1 MNDKNW
7 LIRTTNFQI
16 LGPITKQKIIEV
28 YHKGALHEDDELSQG
43 NGYWFF
49 VREKD
54 LIEKYIIG
62 NVPQEW
68 SILSEA
74 KNVLTATDQDPSEIE
89 ENISESV
96 SNYTTDTAVTNL
108 SKESTAMPSSSDLEY
123 PDMAP
128 SKPASKPTVKEKIS
142 PLPSIQ
148 QAATKPKEVVVK
160 VSAGS
165 HAQMKLPDN
174 NDLEYPDLPAPK
186 VAPAITVSSV
196 AVPSKAPARAQ
207 AEVVKP
213 KPEVKFQRKT
223 ESIKPVSESK
233 NDSYLFYIII
243 VVLISIVTIY
253 YYYKKELMNS
263 SIHKTSSIE
272 WIISSA
278 QADINEQELSP
289 DNLIDNLEGK
299 KKVFDFPGP
308 IVLENI
314 RITPTRSIF
323 GFEIDLELTS
333 TSCTLASELWA
344 LKSKV
349 YALSSAERFTE
360 LAELNKWCPMTKDF
374 FKNKSDKMQN
384 YKKLKAEFNE
394 FLKGNDVG
402 LDNLVKA
409 KKFLEIFENN
419 FNRTEIENQNTLFL
433 YTLRA
438 VVYTRINNHVAAAR
452 NITEFLKQGPY
463 QIYFN
468 SFHEAGRSDWA
479 EILFS
484 GIEYLK
490 ENLHQNNLF
499 LLYGEYLKNIIDQHQ
514 QLEKI
519 SKIFPDINYKK
530 IDQMINKDQSF
541 KLFPST
547 WYFVLYQKKFRE
559 RANQLLRDWSN
570 VMSNVKEKEKVL
582 WTLPYWS
589 ANNPDALLLG
599 WISGYDKMSIIDKYL
614 AVELATV
621 LPYKA
626 IFEKIVPQFKKA
638 HFQLAREFYS
648 KNFIEKRPNVF
659 FLYKLYSLGDKDLSY
674 LDSLYNQYEK
684 EFR

>member
-74 KNVLTATDQDPSEIE
+74 KNVLTAVDQDPLEEE
-89 ENISESV
+89 ENILESV
-96 SNYTTDTAVTNL
+96 SNYTTDTGATNL
-108 SKESTAMPSSSDLEY
+108 SKESSALPSNSDLEY
-123 PDMAP
+123 PDMP
-128 SKPASKPTVKEKIS
+128 VTKSVSKPIVSEMIS
-142 PLPSIQ
+142 PSPAIKQ
-148 QAATKPKEVVVK
+148 TTPKPKEVLAK
-160 VSAGS
+160 VPDGNHS
-165 HAQMKLPDN
+165 QMKLPDS

-186 VAPAITVSSV
+186 SAPINKATPVI
-196 AVPSKAPARAQ
+196 VPPKAPLR
-207 AEVVKP
+207 AEVEVAKP
-213 KPEVKFQRKT
+213 KLEVKFQRKT
-223 ESIKPVSESK
+223 DSIKPVSEDK
-233 NDSYLFYIII
+233 NDSYLFYILI

-253 YYYKKELMNS
+253 YYYKKEFLNS
-263 SIHKTSSIE
+263 SMQKTSSID
-272 WIISSA
+272 WIIPSV
-278 QADINEQELSP
+278 QADVSEQESTP
-289 DNLIDNLEGK
+289 ENLIDNLEGK

-349 YALSSAERFTE
+349 FALSRAERFTE
-360 LAELNKWCPMTKDF
+360 LAALNKWCPITKDF
-374 FKNKSDKMQN
+374 FKNKSDQVQN
-384 YKKLKAEFNE
+384 DKKLKTEFNE
-394 FLKGNDVG
+394 FLKGDDVG
-402 LDNLVKA
+402 LDKLVKA
-409 KKFLEIFENN
+409 KKFLEILETN
-419 FNRTEIENQNTLFL
+419 FNRKDIENQNTLFL

-452 NITEFLKQGPY
+452 NISEFLKQGPY

-468 SFHEAGRSDWA
+468 SFHVAGRQDWS
-479 EILFS
+479 EILFA
-484 GIEYLK
+484 GIEYL
-490 ENLHQNNLF
+490 NMYLHQKDLF
-499 LLYGEYLKNIIDQHQ
+499 LLYGEYLKNIIDQREQ
-514 QLEKI
+514 SEKI
-519 SKIFPDINYKK
+519 SRIFPDINYKK

-599 WISGYDKMSIIDKYL
+599 WISGYDKMSNIDKNL

-638 HFQLAREFYS
+638 HFQLARDFYS
-648 KNFIEKRPNVF
+648 KSFIEKRPNIF
-659 FLYKLYSLGDKDLSY
+659 FLYKLYSLGDKDLAY